1 MVTDLL
7 QTLKI
12 LTHLAVET
20 VGQEWG
26 VLAIDNILL
35 SVKEP
40 VGDLVLAGV
49 LNNGHNAL
57 NLLVGELSGPL
68 EGVNVGLLADEV

>member
-7 QTLKI
+7 QTLEI
-12 LTHLAVET
+12 ITHLGVKT
-20 VGQEWG
+20 VGQDLR

-49 LNNGHNAL
+49 LENGNDTFQFF
-57 NLLVGELSGPL
+57 VGKLTSSD
-68 EGVNVGLLADEV
+68 NDK

>member
-7 QTLKI
+7 QTLEI
-12 LTHLAVET
+12 LTHLAVKT
-20 VGQEWG
+20 VGQDLR

-49 LNNGHNAL
+49 LENGNDTFQFF
-57 NLLVGELSGPL
+57 VGKLTSS
-68 EGVNVGLLADEV
+68 DSDK

>member
-20 VGQEWG
+20 VGQDLG

-49 LNNGHNAL
+49 LENGNDTFQFF
-57 NLLVGELSGPL
+57 VGKLTSS
-68 EGVNVGLLADEV
+68 DSDK